1 MVNIRRRLFHRLG
14 GCLLF
19 GGGLRD
25 KISAGR
31 CPDQAEK
38 QILY

>member
-25 KISAGR
+25 KIPAGR
-31 CPDQAEK
+31 RPNPPEK